1 MYKYILIFILWFLN
15 LELSLGNIWLRPNHE
30 GINTFTL
37 RNIIP
42 LIKAPF
48 TISYFWNINM
58 WDINIFTFFVLCL
71 SYIYL
76 IEEFLRLM

>member
-15 LELSLGNIWLRPNHE
+15 LELSLGNIWLRPNQD
-30 GINTFTL
+30 GVVVFTL

-48 TISYFWNINM
+48 TIPQFWYM
-58 WDINIFTFFVLCL
+58 WDINIFTFFALCL
-71 SYIYL
+71 TYN
-76 IEEFLRLM
+76 

>member
-30 GINTFTL
+30 GITIFTIK
-37 RNIIP
+37 NIIP

-48 TISYFWNINM
+48 TISYFWNMNM
-58 WDINIFTFFVLCL
+58 WDINIFTFFTLCL

-76 IEEFLRLM
+76 IEEFLQLM